1 MSEATI
7 QYKNGPNESTAYAVS
22 EGQKTKVQLVATP
35 AGDLE
40 LAKSPN
46 VDTGYIVI
54 DGKKHKCA
62 LVAEVAGEL
71 KLPTSATD
79 DTGYVIAQD
88 GRQHKVKLVANITGG
103 GGATINNQD
112 IEVTEN
118 GVYTADTGYT
128 GLGTVNVNV
137 PTGATINNQDITVT
151 KNGTYTANEGYTGLG
166 TVEVQVP
173 NPSTG
178 TLSIVENGSYNVTEY
193 ATAVVNV
200 PTGGG
205 TTTKYGVSI
214 DNLLGNVDVNGVYVP
229 PTEQPHYV
237 FTGVK
242 RANARA
248 FEAVFAL
255 KTNFIAEFPD
265 LTYVGASAFESAFVG
280 VENATVI
287 FNALEEIAEGTA
299 FQSSC
304 TASGNLTSQDMFNLV
319 FPVLKRIFIAGGP
332 YSTNTFASFASN
344 RREYSIDSIFPVL
357 EEVSVAGAFSNVLSN
372 KLPDATFSKLKKIV
386 GETSSSGTLPFKPN
400 GSGKRYLRL
409 PSAIDVTGYITKPY
423 NTSSTFTLHFAL
435 ANQAA
440 IEACSGYEYMFGAS
454 EIYFDLM
461 LNITVNG
468 TVYARE
474 HTIDGYTSW
483 KDSNGNLVY
492 TNATSEPAVGTP
504 VYSDAGTTQVGTV
517 SEVA

>member
-7 QYKNGPNESTAYAVS
+7 EYKNGPNVSTAYAVS
-22 EGQKTKVQLVATP
+22 EGKKTKVQMVATP

-40 LAKSPN
+40 LAENPN

-88 GRQHKVKLVANITGG
+88 GRQHKVKLVANIIGGG

-112 IEVTEN
+112 ITVTEN
-118 GVYTADTGYT
+118 GTYTADAGYT

-137 PTGATINNQDITVT
+137 P
-151 KNGTYTANEGYTGLG
+151 
-166 TVEVQVP
+166 

-178 TLSIVENGSYNVTEY
+178 ILSIVENGSYDVTEY
-193 ATAVVNV
+193 ATAEVNV
-200 PTGGG
+200 PTSGGA
-205 TTTKYGVSI
+205 TTKYGVSI
-214 DNLLGNVDVNGVYVP
+214 DNLLGNVDANGVYVP

-242 RANARA
+242 RANEHA
-248 FEAVFAL
+248 FNAVFAL

-265 LTYVGASAFESAFVG
+265 LTYVGSNAFEDAFVG

-287 FNALEEIAEGTA
+287 FNALEEIAEGSA
-299 FQSSC
+299 FQASC
-304 TASGNLTSQDMFNLV
+304 TASNNFNSQDMFNLV
-319 FPVLKRIFIAGGP
+319 FPVLKRIFIAPGV
-332 YSTNTFASFASN
+332 SDLTNTFASFTSN
-344 RREYSIDSIFPVL
+344 RRSFSIDSIFPVL
-357 EEVSVAGAFSNVLSN
+357 EEVSVAGAFSNVLSGR
-372 KLPDATFSKLKKIV
+372 LPDATFSKLKKIV
-386 GETSSSGTLPFKPN
+386 GVTSSSGTLPFKPN
-400 GSGKRYLRL
+400 GSGKRNLRL

-440 IEACSGYEYMFGAS
+440 IEACSGYEYKFGAS

-483 KDSNGNLVY
+483 KDGNGNLVY
-492 TNATSEPAVGTP
+492 TNATAEPAVDTP
-504 VYSDAGTTQVGTV
+504 VYSDQGTTQVGTV
-517 SEVA
+517 SEAA

>member
-1 MSEATI
+1 MVEVIYDKSKASS
-7 QYKNGPNESTAYAVS
+7 QSTV
-22 EGQKTKVQLVATP
+22 K
-35 AGDLE
+35 LE
-40 LAKSPN
+40 
-46 VDTGYIVI
+46 
-54 DGKKHKCA
+54 DGKFVRA
-62 LVAEVAGEL
+62 ENVVAVAGE
-71 KLPTSATD
+71 
-79 DTGYVIAQD
+79 
-88 GRQHKVKLVANITGG
+88 GG

-112 IEVTEN
+112 IDVTEN

-137 PTGATINNQDITVT
+137 PTGTTINNQNITVT
-151 KNGTYTANEGYTGLG
+151 ENGTYTADVGYTGLG

-178 TLSIVENGSYNVTEY
+178 ILSIVENGSYDVTQY
-193 ATAVVNV
+193 ATAEVNV

-205 TTTKYGVSI
+205 GATTKYGVSI
-214 DNLLGNVDVNGVYVP
+214 DNLLGNVDADGVYVP

-242 RANARA
+242 RANADA
-248 FEAVFAL
+248 FKAVFAL

-265 LTYVGASAFESAFVG
+265 LTYVGAYAFKDAFVG

-287 FNALEEIAEGTA
+287 FNALEEIAEGVA
-299 FQSSC
+299 FQGSC
-304 TASGNLTSQDMFNLV
+304 TASGSFASQDMFNLV
-319 FPVLKRIFIAGGP
+319 FPVLKRIFIAGA
-332 YSTNTFASFASN
+332 SFTTNTFASFASN
-344 RREYSIDSIFPVL
+344 RRNYSIDSIFPVL
-357 EEVSVAGAFSNVLSN
+357 EEVSVAGAFSNLMSD

-386 GETSSSGTLPFKPN
+386 GETSSSYYVPFKPN

-440 IEACSGYEYMFGAS
+440 IEACSGYEYKFGAS

-468 TVYARE
+468 TVYDRE

-492 TNATSEPAVGTP
+492 TNATAEPAVDTP

>member
-7 QYKNGPNESTAYAVS
+7 EYKNGPNESTAYVVS
-22 EGQKTKVQLVATP
+22 EGQKTKVQMVATP
-35 AGDLE
+35 SGDLE
-40 LAKSPN
+40 LAESPN

-112 IEVTEN
+112 ITVTEN

-151 KNGTYTANEGYTGLG
+151 ENGTYTADAGYTGLG

-193 ATAVVNV
+193 ATAEVNV
-200 PTGGG
+200 PTSGG

-214 DNLLGNVDVNGVYVP
+214 DNLLGNVDADGNYVR
-229 PTEQPHYV
+229 PTEPFV
-237 FTGVK
+237 LNLSGVK
-242 RANARA
+242 SMPSHGMNYFAAGGNIDAIRVPIRSLIANDLVSVSTQSFNSFADENRNFERVEMNNLEVASGSGA
-248 FEAVFAL
+248 FQNAFQYATSASFQKLRKVSGNFVFGG
-255 KTNFIAEFPD
+255 TFAERKLDLSQVFP
-265 LTYVGASAFESAFVG
+265 
-280 VENATVI
+280 
-287 FNALEEIAEGTA
+287 ALEEISG
-299 FQSSC
+299 SSAM
-304 TASGNLTSQDMFNLV
+304 TNIILSGSSDRASITLPKLKSVIGNSSQ
-319 FPVLKRIFIAGGP
+319 
-332 YSTNTFASFASN
+332 YSATFANVYGDFYFPKCDHIENYIFTTN
-344 RREYSIDSIFPVL
+344 RNCVL
-357 EEVSVAGAFSNVLSN
+357 HLAA
-372 KLPDATFSKLKKIV
+372 
-386 GETSSSGTLPFKPN
+386 
-400 GSGKRYLRL
+400 
-409 PSAIDVTGYITKPY
+409 
-423 NTSSTFTLHFAL
+423 

-440 IEACSGYEYMFGAS
+440 IEACVGYSYKFGAS
-454 EIYFDLM
+454 EIYFDLIGT
-461 LNITVNG
+461 ITVGGVAYSRDESNSIRVDG
-468 TVYARE
+468 TKTFVA
-474 HTIDGYTSW
+474 W
-483 KDSNGNLVY
+483 KDASNNIVY
-492 TNATSEPAVGTP
+492 TNATAEPAVGTP